1 MTDEELKRILR
12 ALDAGISSDI
22 IADRHGLPKAVI
34 DNVRVTRQLPDGNVY
49 TKKEDKRYG

>member
-1 MTDEELKRILR
+1 MTEDDLKRILR

>member
-1 MTDEELKRILR
+1 MTEDDLKRILR

-34 DNVRVTRQLPDGNVY
+34 DNVRVTRQLPDGNKY
-49 TKKEDKRYG
+49 TQKETKRYG